1 MGLGV
6 KKKKRTAKPSGDA
19 DARALSFAQ
28 SPLPSSA
35 ACRGGIMRE
44 GRERGGRKWEKGGD
58 EREEGEK
65 RACLEY
71 AES

>member
-1 MGLGV
+1 
-6 KKKKRTAKPSGDA
+6 
-19 DARALSFAQ
+19 
-28 SPLPSSA
+28 
-35 ACRGGIMRE
+35 MRE
-44 GRERGGRKWEKGGD
+44 GRGRGGRKWEKGGD